1 VKEKMNRKKR
11 MLALVGSVMLALLGT
26 LGLVKYVQSARNRV
40 VNSETTS
47 KIFVAKSSIKAGTS
61 SKDLALRVEA
71 IGVPERLQQP
81 GAVKNL
87 DEIKDLV
94 NTTDLL
100 QGEQLIK
107 ARFDS
112 AASSQS
118 PEIALAGL
126 TPGSNEMTLRLAPE
140 RALGGALRPGDTV
153 TVVASFQQTKEGE
166 IGESVTL
173 FNKVV
178 IVRVQ
183 SADSSREASNKLSRT
198 EVERKV
204 VAAPTEEL
212 LVTVAVDQTNLPKL
226 AFAAEFGKIW
236 LSFEP
241 QVVSGSSPG
250 AVNLNDVLGS
260 RGGAAAES
268 TTAELVSSVPGQG
281 Q

>member
-1 VKEKMNRKKR
+1 MKR
-11 MLALVGSVMLALLGT
+11 QQQRMVAMVGAVVLASLGT
-26 LGLVKYVQSARNRV
+26 FGLVKYVQSARNTA
-40 VNSETTS
+40 VNAEKSS
-47 KIFVAKSSIKAGTS
+47 KVFVAKSSIKAGTDFDALS
-61 SKDLALRVEA
+61 SKVEA
-71 IGVPERLQQP
+71 IAVPERLQSP
-81 GAVKNL
+81 GSVTKL
-87 DEIKDLV
+87 EDLKGLV

-100 QGEQLIK
+100 AGDQLVK
-107 ARFDS
+107 SRFDS

-126 TPGSNEMTLRLAPE
+126 TPGSNEMTIRLTPE

-153 TVVASFQQTKEGE
+153 SIVASFDEPKT
-166 IGESVTL
+166 SLTV

-198 EVERKV
+198 EVERQV

-226 AFAAEFGKIW
+226 AFAAEFGQLW

-241 QVVSGSSPG
+241 GSVTGTGPG
-250 AVNLNDVLGS
+250 AVTLKDLLGS
-260 RGGAAAES
+260 KGGAATPAETVADIAS
-268 TTAELVSSVPGQG
+268 TAPTEAP
-281 Q
+281 